1 MQNGPPPRS
10 TFRRS
15 KCPRPPPV
23 YNGPPRSTLRRGKWT
38 PPLGKLGILQTLPPV
53 PFHYAKWT
61 PCPFSPVEYGPP
73 GQLYAV
79 VNGPPRKVRNIAN
92 GTPGPFSPVENGPP
106 GPFSTV
112 ENGPGGPFSTGENG
126 PGVHFQR
133 LKMDLGGSIFNG

>member
-1 MQNGPPPRS
+1 MLGILQTLPPVPFHYAKW
-10 TFRRS
+10 T
-15 KCPRPPPV
+15 PPGQLFAVAV

-38 PPLGKLGILQTLPPV
+38 PLGKLGILQTLPPV

-92 GTPGPFSPVENGPP
+92 GIP

-133 LKMDLGGSIFNG
+133 